1 MGRYVPPEHEGVLSG
16 NQLHKKR
23 PPGQHGS
30 TLTVRF
36 EMPFNIVC
44 CHCEGHIAQGV
55 RFNAEKTKV
64 GNYYST
70 PIWAFKMKHTVCSGV
85 IVIRTD
91 PKNTA
96 YLVAEGGR
104 KQHEMAES
112 EPGAVIKVRGDEEG
126 EGVMEKLEK
135 QSKEKRRVKEAA
147 PRIEELWRLRERQW
161 ADPYEHSKKMRKIF
175 RVCYSLSLLILS
187 LIPFLYFF
195 PIILFFDRR
204 VQRPPWVGICTLYR
218 KKENVSF
225 LVYIHTLLA
234 PNLLCNG
241 VGPRLQKNY

>member
-16 NQLHKKR
+16 NQLHKKK

-36 EMPFNIVC
+36 EMPFNVVC

-96 YLVAEGGR
+96 YLVTEGGR
-104 KQHEMAES
+104 KQHETAEP

-135 QSKEKRRVKEAA
+135 QSKEQKRVKEAA

-175 RVCYSLSLLILS
+175 RVCYSLSLL
-187 LIPFLYFF
+187 FL
-195 PIILFFDRR
+195 P
-204 VQRPPWVGICTLYR
+204 
-218 KKENVSF
+218 
-225 LVYIHTLLA
+225 
-234 PNLLCNG
+234 
-241 VGPRLQKNY
+241 